1 MTGVTVDGM
10 YLTRRIPDRQIGIR
24 VMTAVLYI
32 LSAGLL
38 AIMVH
43 WFVPSTECVI
53 NLVVLLETALA
64 ALLLSIVSSL
74 DAVERGSLLTS
85 AVVTV
90 YCTFLCWAAM
100 AGETGTG
107 CNTDR
112 GTCSMLFLVPV
123 LTQWFTETDD
133 FIDFHRHLGILI
145 AVSHVLVSLQYLI

>member
-1 MTGVTVDGM
+1 
-10 YLTRRIPDRQIGIR
+10 
-24 VMTAVLYI
+24 MTAVLYI

-43 WFVPSTECVI
+43 WFVPSTDCVI

-64 ALLLSIVSSL
+64 ALLLSLVSSL
-74 DAVERGSLLTS
+74 EAVERGSLLTS

-90 YCTFLCWAAM
+90 YCAFLCWAAM

-112 GTCSMLFLVPV
+112 G
-123 LTQWFTETDD
+123 
-133 FIDFHRHLGILI
+133 R
-145 AVSHVLVSLQYLI
+145 